1 MRARRFFIFV
11 LLNLDLWSPLRYSTH
26 MIKTWKHKGLRDF
39 FETGSTAGIQAS
51 HKIRLKVILQRLN
64 AAIKADDLNLPGMQF
79 HSLKGKEKDYFAVS
93 VNGNWRVIYKFEG
106 NDAIL
111 VDYLDYH

>member
-1 MRARRFFIFV
+1 
-11 LLNLDLWSPLRYSTH
+11 
-26 MIKTWKHKGLRDF
+26 MIKSHKGLRTF
-39 FETGSTAGIQAS
+39 FETGATAGIQVA
-51 HKIRLKVILQRLN
+51 HKTRLKIILQRLN
-64 AAIKADDLNLPGMQF
+64 AAIKADDLNLPGMRF
-79 HSLKGKEKDYFAVS
+79 HPLKEKEKEYFSVS